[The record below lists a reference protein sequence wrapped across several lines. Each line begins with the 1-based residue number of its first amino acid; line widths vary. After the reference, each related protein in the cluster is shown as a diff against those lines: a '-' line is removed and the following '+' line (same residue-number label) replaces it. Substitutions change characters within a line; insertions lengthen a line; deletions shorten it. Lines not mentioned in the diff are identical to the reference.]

1 MMKTSGL
8 LPARAV
14 ETCILVEN
22 LLLSRL
28 LVSELD
34 LGWSWSVR
42 GRRGSRLESLAPVDA

>member
-8 LPARAV
+8 LPVRAV

-34 LGWSWSVR
+34 LGWSVR
-42 GRRGSRLESLAPVDA
+42 GRRGSSLESLAPVDA